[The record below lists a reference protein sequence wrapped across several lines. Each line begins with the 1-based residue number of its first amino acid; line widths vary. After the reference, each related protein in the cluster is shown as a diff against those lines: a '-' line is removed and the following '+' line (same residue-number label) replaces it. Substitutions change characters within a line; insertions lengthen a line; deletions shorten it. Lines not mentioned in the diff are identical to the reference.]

1 MSGSRRPSEPAA
13 LTFGTNAEREP
24 MPRRI
29 IDLSVP
35 LEAGIKSDPPVML
48 PKINYV
54 DHKTGF
60 EVLGLMFPGL
70 KMEQMIG
77 GEAGAVETVA
87 ISTHN
92 GTHLDAP
99 YHFSSTMD
107 HALPGG
113 PRPSSTI
120 DEIDLNWCFQPGVKL
135 DFRHFESGY
144 LVQAADVEAELKRIG

>member
-1 MSGSRRPSEPAA
+1 MA
-13 LTFGTNAEREP
+13 
-24 MPRRI
+24 RRI
-29 IDLSVP
+29 IDLSVA
-35 LEAGIKSDPPVML
+35 LETGIKSDPPVML
-48 PKINYV
+48 PKINYF
-54 DHKTGF
+54 DHQAGF
-60 EVLGLMFPGL
+60 ATMGPMFPGL
-70 KMEQMIG
+70 KIEQMIG

-113 PRPSSTI
+113 PRASKTI

-135 DFRHFESGY
+135 DFRRFESGY
-144 LVQAADVEAELKRIG
+144 LVRAADLKFLRHLPRSRPGTSNREAALD

>member
-1 MSGSRRPSEPAA
+1 MA
-13 LTFGTNAEREP
+13 
-24 MPRRI
+24 RRI
-29 IDLSVP
+29 IDLSVA
-35 LEAGIKSDPPVML
+35 LESGIKSDPPIML
-48 PKINYV
+48 PEITYE
-54 DHKTGF
+54 DHKAGF
-60 EVLGLMFPGL
+60 AVMATMFPGL
-70 KMEQMIG
+70 KMEQMVG
-77 GEAGAVETVA
+77 GEGAAVETVA

-113 PRPSSTI
+113 PRRSSTI

-144 LVQAADVEAELKRIG
+144 LVQAADVEAELKRIGHQLRPLDIVLVNTGAAERYGKD